1 MAEDERPDGEDA
13 DIVELPFGVIPEEEE
28 AAIVLPEDP
37 ELRAALEEVSAALG
51 VDASDADA
59 EVDTDVETNADA
71 DAEDEAEADS
81 DAETDSEVNVGAD
94 FTHDDYRDATTEAYA
109 GLADM
114 VREADEADDVEQSMS
129 VQIPGLGSGV
139 VGFDDITQDT
149 PAAPEEAPDEFDEE
163 ILAEIE
169 ARRARRRT
177 LQQRMAT
184 GLGLVGIVALA
195 VYFGAVWF
203 VALVGL
209 ITFLAAG
216 EFYAASRKSGYN
228 PVAGIGLLGVVGAFV
243 ASWYLGAAGIA
254 VAAVITLLV
263 LILFYVVNERR
274 NPLANLGV
282 TALGLL
288 WVGSTMAFLAP
299 ITRADGWEQLAG
311 LIVLSVAGH
320 DVGAFF
326 VGRQFGSHLLA
337 PQLSPKKTIEGLV
350 GGIAL
355 GFGMAIGLSYLPWFS
370 DVIDLQLALVAG
382 AVVAVVAPLGDLSE
396 SLVKRSLETKDMGTL
411 LPGHGGVLDRIDG
424 FIFAIPAFFL
434 AFTLLGLL
442 P

>member
-1 MAEDERPDGEDA
+1 VAEDDRPDGDDA
-13 DIVELPFGVIPEEEE
+13 EIVELPFGVIPEEDE
-28 AAIVLPEDP
+28 AGIVLPEDP

-51 VDASDADA
+51 SDDAPQDEPSQDD
-59 EVDTDVETNADA
+59 EPR
-71 DAEDEAEADS
+71 DEAPEEEEPAAAEPVGDEVE
-81 DAETDSEVNVGAD
+81 DAG

-139 VGFDDITQDT
+139 VGFDDIAEET
-149 PAAPEEAPDEFDEE
+149 PAAEEAVPDEFDEE

-169 ARRARRRT
+169 ERRQRRRS
-177 LQQRMAT
+177 LEQRFAT

-195 VYFGAVWF
+195 VYFGAGWF
-203 VALVGL
+203 VTLVGFF
-209 ITFLAAG
+209 TFLAAG
-216 EFYAASRKSGYN
+216 EFYASARRSGYN
-228 PVAGIGLLGVVGAFV
+228 PVAGIGLLGVIGVFV

-254 VAAVITLLV
+254 VAAVLTLLV

-299 ITRADGWEQLAG
+299 IAKADGWEQLAG
-311 LIVLSVAGH
+311 LIVFTVAGH
-320 DVGAFF
+320 DSGAFF
-326 VGRQFGSHLLA
+326 VGRQFGSRLLA
-337 PQLSPKKTIEGLV
+337 PRLSPKKTVEGLI
-350 GGIAL
+350 GGVVLA
-355 GFGMAIGLSYLPWFS
+355 FGMAIALSYLPWFS

-382 AVVAVVAPLGDLSE
+382 GLVAVMAPLGDLAE

-424 FIFAIPAFFL
+424 FVFAIPAFFL

-442 P
+442 